1 MSNLLEML
9 NHDLPNF
16 DTLSLK
22 LFSFLRDK
30 LIQLQRIVAS
40 STLARAKKGYI
51 K

>member
-22 LFSFLRDK
+22 LFNCLQDK
-30 LIQLQRIVAS
+30 IIQLQRIVAS
-40 STLARAKKGYI
+40 KQTAPLD
-51 K
+51 